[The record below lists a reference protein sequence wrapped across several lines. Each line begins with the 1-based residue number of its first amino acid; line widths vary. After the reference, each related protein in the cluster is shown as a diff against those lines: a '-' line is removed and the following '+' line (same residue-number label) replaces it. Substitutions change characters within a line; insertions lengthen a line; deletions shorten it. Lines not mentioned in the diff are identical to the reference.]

1 MEMKMKNQ
9 KELTRRII
17 ASFFLLFI
25 VEIGKHIQV
34 PFFISEKIPEEST
47 SLILKFL
54 ATSTGGNFTVPT
66 LFSLGM
72 GPYMTALIIWTTISM
87 IDTESIGNL
96 SNKRIGYIQR
106 SLTLLFAIL
115 QSCALVLKFRS
126 SMIDQ
131 KAIGGSVVLL
141 FLGAVLLLTAGGLFV
156 AWLADI
162 NIDKGIGGQSL
173 FIVPGLLMNI
183 PAMLISGQTE
193 SVHLSQKFIIGL
205 VMVTLVF
212 IYLTLF
218 LYNAEYRIN
227 IERTGIDSRFNN
239 SYIPIRLLPAG
250 AMPFMFAVTVFSMP
264 QLLLLNEKWGDTG
277 FSNFITTY
285 FSFNNVRGVFTYGLI
300 LYVLGYG
307 FSFINVRPYDIAKN
321 LKETGDY
328 ILNVAPGKQ
337 TERYILKRLSTV
349 ALLGNSYLVIV
360 SMIPLLIGLQNQIIS
375 NLAFYFG
382 SIFMLIIIL
391 ETITNEIRFLFS
403 RHTYRI
409 F

>member
-1 MEMKMKNQ
+1 MKMKNQ
-9 KELTRRII
+9 KELIRRII

-96 SNKRIGYIQR
+96 STKRIGYIQR

-131 KAIGGSVVLL
+131 KAIGGSIVLL

-193 SVHLSQKFIIGL
+193 SVHLSQNFIIGL

-250 AMPFMFAVTVFSMP
+250 AMPFVFAVTVFSMP

-285 FSFNNVRGVFTYGLI
+285 FSFNNVRGIFTYGLI

>member
-1 MEMKMKNQ
+1 MKMKNQ
-9 KELTRRII
+9 KELIRRII

-47 SLILKFL
+47 SLILKCL

-96 SNKRIGYIQR
+96 STKRIGYIQR

-131 KAIGGSVVLL
+131 KAIGGSIVLL

-193 SVHLSQKFIIGL
+193 SVHLSQNFLIGL

>member
-1 MEMKMKNQ
+1 MKMKNQ
-9 KELTRRII
+9 KELIRRII

-34 PFFISEKIPEEST
+34 PFFISGKIPEEST

-96 SNKRIGYIQR
+96 STKRIGYIQR

-131 KAIGGSVVLL
+131 KAIGGSIVLL

-193 SVHLSQKFIIGL
+193 SVHLSQNFIIGL

-285 FSFNNVRGVFTYGLI
+285 FSFNNVRGIFTYGLI

>member
-1 MEMKMKNQ
+1 M
-9 KELTRRII
+9 
-17 ASFFLLFI
+17 
-25 VEIGKHIQV
+25 
-34 PFFISEKIPEEST
+34 
-47 SLILKFL
+47 ILKFL

-96 SNKRIGYIQR
+96 STKRIGYIQR
-106 SLTLLFAIL
+106 CLTLLFAVL

-131 KAIGGSVVLL
+131 KAVGGSVVLL
-141 FLGAVLLLTAGGLFV
+141 FLGAVLILTAGGLFV

-193 SVHLSQKFIIGL
+193 SVHLSQNFMIGL
-205 VMVTLVF
+205 VIVTLIF

-218 LYNAEYRIN
+218 LYSAEYRIN

-307 FSFINVRPYDIAKN
+307 FSFI
-321 LKETGDY
+321 
-328 ILNVAPGKQ
+328 LNIAPGKQ

-349 ALLGNSYLVIV
+349 ALLGNSYLVII

-375 NLAFYFG
+375 NLAIYFG

-403 RHTYRI
+403 RRTYRI

>member
-1 MEMKMKNQ
+1 MKNQ
-9 KELTRRII
+9 KELIRRII

-25 VEIGKHIQV
+25 VEIGKDIQV

-96 SNKRIGYIQR
+96 STKRVGYIQR

-131 KAIGGSVVLL
+131 KAIGGSIVLL

-193 SVHLSQKFIIGL
+193 SVHLSQNFIIGL

-391 ETITNEIRFLFS
+391 ETITNEIQFLFS

>member
-1 MEMKMKNQ
+1 MKNQ
-9 KELTRRII
+9 KELIRRII

-96 SNKRIGYIQR
+96 STKRIGYIQR

-131 KAIGGSVVLL
+131 KAIGGSIVLL

-193 SVHLSQKFIIGL
+193 SVHLSQNFIIGL

>member
-1 MEMKMKNQ
+1 MKNQ
-9 KELTRRII
+9 KELIRRII

-96 SNKRIGYIQR
+96 STKRIGYIQR

-131 KAIGGSVVLL
+131 KAIGGSIVLL

-193 SVHLSQKFIIGL
+193 SVHLSQNFIIGL

-212 IYLTLF
+212 INLTLF

-285 FSFNNVRGVFTYGLI
+285 FSFNNVRGIFTYGLI

>member
-1 MEMKMKNQ
+1 MKMKNQ
-9 KELTRRII
+9 KELIRRII

-72 GPYMTALIIWTTISM
+72 GPYMTALIIWTMISM

-96 SNKRIGYIQR
+96 STKRIGYIQR

-131 KAIGGSVVLL
+131 KAIGGSIVLL

-193 SVHLSQKFIIGL
+193 SVHLSQNFLIGL

>member
-1 MEMKMKNQ
+1 MKNQ
-9 KELTRRII
+9 KELIRRII

-96 SNKRIGYIQR
+96 STKRIGYIQR

-131 KAIGGSVVLL
+131 KAIGGSIVLL

-193 SVHLSQKFIIGL
+193 SVHLSQNFIIGL

-285 FSFNNVRGVFTYGLI
+285 FSFNNVRGIFTYGLI

-403 RHTYRI
+403 THTYRI

>member
-1 MEMKMKNQ
+1 
-9 KELTRRII
+9 
-17 ASFFLLFI
+17 
-25 VEIGKHIQV
+25 
-34 PFFISEKIPEEST
+34 
-47 SLILKFL
+47 
-54 ATSTGGNFTVPT
+54 
-66 LFSLGM
+66 
-72 GPYMTALIIWTTISM
+72 MTALIIWTTISM

-96 SNKRIGYIQR
+96 STKRIGYIQR
-106 SLTLLFAIL
+106 CLTLLFAVL

-131 KAIGGSVVLL
+131 KLLGIRCPVV
-141 FLGAVLLLTAGGLFV
+141 LGAVLILTAGGLFV

-193 SVHLSQKFIIGL
+193 SVHLSQNFMIGL
-205 VMVTLVF
+205 VIVTLIF

-218 LYNAEYRIN
+218 LYSAEYRIN

-285 FSFNNVRGVFTYGLI
+285 FSFNNVRVFSLM
-300 LYVLGYG
+300 V
-307 FSFINVRPYDIAKN
+307 
-321 LKETGDY
+321 
-328 ILNVAPGKQ
+328 
-337 TERYILKRLSTV
+337 
-349 ALLGNSYLVIV
+349 
-360 SMIPLLIGLQNQIIS
+360 
-375 NLAFYFG
+375 
-382 SIFMLIIIL
+382 
-391 ETITNEIRFLFS
+391 
-403 RHTYRI
+403 
-409 F
+409 

>member
-1 MEMKMKNQ
+1 MKMKNQ
-9 KELTRRII
+9 KELIRRII

-96 SNKRIGYIQR
+96 STKRIGYIQR

-131 KAIGGSVVLL
+131 KAIGGSIVLL

-193 SVHLSQKFIIGL
+193 SVHLSQNFIIGL

-212 IYLTLF
+212 INLTLF

-285 FSFNNVRGVFTYGLI
+285 FSFNNVRGIFTYGLI

>member
-1 MEMKMKNQ
+1 MKNQ
-9 KELTRRII
+9 KELIRRII

-25 VEIGKHIQV
+25 VEIGKHIPI

-96 SNKRIGYIQR
+96 STKRIGYIQR
-106 SLTLLFAIL
+106 CMTFLFAVL

-131 KAIGGSVVLL
+131 KAVGGSVVLL
-141 FLGAVLLLTAGGLFV
+141 FLGAVLILTAGGLFV

-193 SVHLSQKFIIGL
+193 SVHLSQNFMIGL
-205 VMVTLVF
+205 VIVTLIF

-218 LYNAEYRIN
+218 LYSAEYRIN

-328 ILNVAPGKQ
+328 ILNIAPGKQ
-337 TERYILKRLSTV
+337 TEIYILKRLSTV
-349 ALLGNSYLVIV
+349 ALLGNSYLVII

-403 RHTYRI
+403 RRTYRI

>member
-1 MEMKMKNQ
+1 MKMKNQ
-9 KELTRRII
+9 KELIRRII

-96 SNKRIGYIQR
+96 STKRIGYIQR

-131 KAIGGSVVLL
+131 KAIGGSIVLL

-193 SVHLSQKFIIGL
+193 SVHLSQNFIIGL

-285 FSFNNVRGVFTYGLI
+285 FSFNNVRGIFTYGLI

-382 SIFMLIIIL
+382 SIFMVIIIL

>member
-1 MEMKMKNQ
+1 MKMKNQ
-9 KELTRRII
+9 KELIRRII

-131 KAIGGSVVLL
+131 KAIGGSDVLL

>member
-1 MEMKMKNQ
+1 MKMKNQ
-9 KELTRRII
+9 KELIRRII

-96 SNKRIGYIQR
+96 STKRIGYIQR

-131 KAIGGSVVLL
+131 KAIGGSIVLL

-193 SVHLSQKFIIGL
+193 SVHLSQNFIIGL

-285 FSFNNVRGVFTYGLI
+285 FSFNNVRGIFTYGLI

>member
-1 MEMKMKNQ
+1 MKMKNQ
-9 KELTRRII
+9 KELIRRII

-96 SNKRIGYIQR
+96 STKRIGYIQR

-131 KAIGGSVVLL
+131 KAIGGSIVLL
-141 FLGAVLLLTAGGLFV
+141 FLVAVLLLTAGGLFV

-193 SVHLSQKFIIGL
+193 SVHLSQNFIIGL

-285 FSFNNVRGVFTYGLI
+285 FSFNNVRGIFTYGLI

>member
-1 MEMKMKNQ
+1 MKMKNQ
-9 KELTRRII
+9 KELIRRII

-96 SNKRIGYIQR
+96 STKRIGYIQR

-131 KAIGGSVVLL
+131 KAIGGSIVLL

-193 SVHLSQKFIIGL
+193 SVHLSQNFIIGL

-285 FSFNNVRGVFTYGLI
+285 FSFNNVRGIFTYGLI

-360 SMIPLLIGLQNQIIS
+360 SMIPLLIGLQYQIIS

>member
-1 MEMKMKNQ
+1 MKMKNQ
-9 KELTRRII
+9 KELIRRII

-96 SNKRIGYIQR
+96 STKRIGYIQR

-131 KAIGGSVVLL
+131 KAIGGSIVLL

-193 SVHLSQKFIIGL
+193 SVHLSQNFIIGL

>member
-1 MEMKMKNQ
+1 MKMKNQ
-9 KELTRRII
+9 KELIRRII

-87 IDTESIGNL
+87 IDAESIGNL
-96 SNKRIGYIQR
+96 STKRIGYIQR

-131 KAIGGSVVLL
+131 KAIGGSIVLL

-193 SVHLSQKFIIGL
+193 SVHLSQNFIIGL

-285 FSFNNVRGVFTYGLI
+285 FSFNNVRGIFTYGLI

>member
-1 MEMKMKNQ
+1 MKNQ
-9 KELTRRII
+9 KELIRRII

-25 VEIGKHIQV
+25 VEIGKNIQV

-96 SNKRIGYIQR
+96 STKRIGYIQR

-131 KAIGGSVVLL
+131 KAIGGSIVLL

-193 SVHLSQKFIIGL
+193 SVHLSQNFIIGL

-285 FSFNNVRGVFTYGLI
+285 FSFNNVRGIFTYGLI

>member
-1 MEMKMKNQ
+1 MKNQ
-9 KELTRRII
+9 KELIRRII

-96 SNKRIGYIQR
+96 STKRIGYIQR

-131 KAIGGSVVLL
+131 KAIGGSIVLL

-193 SVHLSQKFIIGL
+193 SVHLRQNFLIGL

>member
-1 MEMKMKNQ
+1 MKMKNQ
-9 KELTRRII
+9 KELIQRIV

-34 PFFISEKIPEEST
+34 PFFVSEQIPEEST

-96 SNKRIGYIQR
+96 STKRIGYIQR
-106 SLTLLFAIL
+106 YLTLLFAIL

-131 KAIGGSVVLL
+131 KAIGGSIVLL
-141 FLGAVLLLTAGGLFV
+141 FLGAVLVLSAGGLFV

-193 SVHLSQKFIIGL
+193 SVHLSQNFLIGL
-205 VMVTLVF
+205 VMLTLVF

-218 LYNAEYRIN
+218 LYSAEYRIN

-337 TERYILKRLSTV
+337 TEQYIWKRLSTV
-349 ALLGNSYLVIV
+349 ALLGNSYLVII

>member
-1 MEMKMKNQ
+1 MKNQ
-9 KELTRRII
+9 KELIRRII

-25 VEIGKHIQV
+25 VEIGKHIPI

-96 SNKRIGYIQR
+96 STKRIGYIQR
-106 SLTLLFAIL
+106 CMTLLFAVL

-131 KAIGGSVVLL
+131 KAVGGSVVLL
-141 FLGAVLLLTAGGLFV
+141 FLGAVLILTAGGLFA

-193 SVHLSQKFIIGL
+193 SVHLSQNFMIGL
-205 VMVTLVF
+205 VIVTLIF

-218 LYNAEYRIN
+218 LYSAEYRIN

-328 ILNVAPGKQ
+328 ILNIAPGKQ
-337 TERYILKRLSTV
+337 TEIYILKRLSTV
-349 ALLGNSYLVIV
+349 ALLGNSYLVII

-403 RHTYRI
+403 RRTYRI

>member
-1 MEMKMKNQ
+1 MKMKNQ
-9 KELTRRII
+9 KELIRRII

-96 SNKRIGYIQR
+96 STKRIGYIQR

-131 KAIGGSVVLL
+131 KAIGGSIVLL

-193 SVHLSQKFIIGL
+193 SVHLSQNFLIGL

-285 FSFNNVRGVFTYGLI
+285 FSFNNVRGIFTYGLI

>member
-1 MEMKMKNQ
+1 MKNQ
-9 KELTRRII
+9 KELIRRII

-96 SNKRIGYIQR
+96 STKRIGYIQR

-131 KAIGGSVVLL
+131 KAIGGSIVLL

-193 SVHLSQKFIIGL
+193 SVHLSQNFLIGL

-285 FSFNNVRGVFTYGLI
+285 FSFNNVRGIFTYGLI

>member
-1 MEMKMKNQ
+1 MKNQ
-9 KELTRRII
+9 KELIRRII

-96 SNKRIGYIQR
+96 STKRIGYIQR

-131 KAIGGSVVLL
+131 KAIGGSIILL

-193 SVHLSQKFIIGL
+193 SVHLSQNFIIGL

-285 FSFNNVRGVFTYGLI
+285 FSFNNVRGIFTYGLI

>member
-1 MEMKMKNQ
+1 MKMKNQ
-9 KELTRRII
+9 KELIQRIV

-34 PFFISEKIPEEST
+34 PFFVSEQIPEEST

-96 SNKRIGYIQR
+96 STKQIGYIQR
-106 SLTLLFAIL
+106 CLTLLFAIF

-131 KAIGGSVVLL
+131 KAIGGSIVLM
-141 FLGAVLLLTAGGLFV
+141 FLGAVLVLSAGGLFV

-193 SVHLSQKFIIGL
+193 SVHLSQNFLIGL
-205 VMVTLVF
+205 VMLTLVF

-218 LYNAEYRIN
+218 LYSAEYRIN

-337 TERYILKRLSTV
+337 TEQYIWKRLSTV
-349 ALLGNSYLVIV
+349 ALLGNTYLVII

>member
-1 MEMKMKNQ
+1 
-9 KELTRRII
+9 
-17 ASFFLLFI
+17 LFI

-96 SNKRIGYIQR
+96 STKRIGYIQR

-131 KAIGGSVVLL
+131 KAIGGSIVLL

-193 SVHLSQKFIIGL
+193 SVHLSQNFIIGL

-285 FSFNNVRGVFTYGLI
+285 FSFNNVRGIFTYGLI

>member
-1 MEMKMKNQ
+1 MKMKNQ
-9 KELTRRII
+9 KELIRRII

-72 GPYMTALIIWTTISM
+72 GPYMTTLIIWTTISM

-96 SNKRIGYIQR
+96 STKRIGYIQR

-131 KAIGGSVVLL
+131 KAIGGSIVLL

-193 SVHLSQKFIIGL
+193 SVHLSQNFIIGL

-285 FSFNNVRGVFTYGLI
+285 FSFNNVRGIFTYGLI

>member
-1 MEMKMKNQ
+1 MKNQ
-9 KELTRRII
+9 KELIRRII

-96 SNKRIGYIQR
+96 STKRIGYIQR

-131 KAIGGSVVLL
+131 KAIGGSIVLL

-193 SVHLSQKFIIGL
+193 SVHLSQNFLIGL

>member
-1 MEMKMKNQ
+1 MKNQ
-9 KELTRRII
+9 KELIRRII

-96 SNKRIGYIQR
+96 STKRIGYIQR

-115 QSCALVLKFRS
+115 QSCALVLKFHS

-131 KAIGGSVVLL
+131 KAIGGSIVLL

-193 SVHLSQKFIIGL
+193 SVHLSQNFLIGL

>member
-1 MEMKMKNQ
+1 MKNQ
-9 KELTRRII
+9 KELIRRVI

-25 VEIGKHIQV
+25 VEIGKHIPI

-96 SNKRIGYIQR
+96 STKRIGYIQR
-106 SLTLLFAIL
+106 CLTLLFVVL

-131 KAIGGSVVLL
+131 KAVGGSVVLL
-141 FLGAVLLLTAGGLFV
+141 FLGAVLILTAGGLFV

-193 SVHLSQKFIIGL
+193 SVHLSQNFMIGL
-205 VMVTLVF
+205 VIVTLIF

-218 LYNAEYRIN
+218 LYSAEYRIN

-328 ILNVAPGKQ
+328 ILNIAPGKQ

-349 ALLGNSYLVIV
+349 ALLGNSYLVII

-403 RHTYRI
+403 RRTYRI